1 MELLNL
7 KRIFGTRV
15 FVWRPNGYFVVGIL
29 DRVGIGYTVIISF
42 KTNQTSPD
50 RPSVG
55 IGQFRYINVEDL
67 RDENDMRL

>member
-7 KRIFGTRV
+7 KRIFGTRL

-29 DRVGIGYTVIISF
+29 GRVGIGYTVIISF

>member
-7 KRIFGTRV
+7 KRIFGTRL

-29 DRVGIGYTVIISF
+29 DRVGIGYTVIVSY
-42 KTNQTSPD
+42 KTSQTSPD

>member
-1 MELLNL
+1 MKLVNL
-7 KRIFGTRV
+7 KRILGTRL
-15 FVWRPNGYFVVGIL
+15 FVWRPTGYFVVGIL
-29 DRVGIGYTVIISF
+29 DSVGRGYTVLISY

-50 RPSVG
+50 RPNVG

>member
-7 KRIFGTRV
+7 KRIFGTRL

-55 IGQFRYINVEDL
+55 IGQFRYINVEDFK
-67 RDENDMRL
+67 DENDMRL

>member
-1 MELLNL
+1 MKLLNV
-7 KRIFGTRV
+7 KRIFGTRF
-15 FVWRPNGYFVVGIL
+15 FVWRPIGYFVVGIL
-29 DRVGIGYTVIISF
+29 DKVGQGYTVIVSF